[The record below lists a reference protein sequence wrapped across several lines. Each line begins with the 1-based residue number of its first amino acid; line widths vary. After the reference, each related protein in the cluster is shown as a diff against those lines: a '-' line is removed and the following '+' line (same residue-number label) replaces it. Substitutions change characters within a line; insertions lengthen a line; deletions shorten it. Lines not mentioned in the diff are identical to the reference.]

1 MIGGLLRRNKAK
13 NSGLVPLH
21 SRNLVLGMPGT
32 DESPSERPT
41 WSDDEID
48 HEMQDAFRPHDD
60 IVQELTVNRAV
71 AFVARALQ
79 SRKQNPSRPWN
90 RLSR

>member
-32 DESPSERPT
+32 DESSSERHAA
-41 WSDDEID
+41 SEDEHD
-48 HEMQDAFRPHDD
+48 QEMADAFRPHDD
-60 IVQELTVNRAV
+60 CT
-71 AFVARALQ
+71 VARETRGSLEVET
-79 SRKQNPSRPWN
+79 SW
-90 RLSR
+90 